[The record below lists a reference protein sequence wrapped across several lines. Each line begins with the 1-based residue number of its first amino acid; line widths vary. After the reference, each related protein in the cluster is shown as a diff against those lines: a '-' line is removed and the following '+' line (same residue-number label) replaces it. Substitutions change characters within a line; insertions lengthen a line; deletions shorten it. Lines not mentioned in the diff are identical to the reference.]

1 MIIELSDFFNNPSLI
16 EIGWLRI
23 QYYAVTWILS
33 AIFIFQ
39 YLRNHHIIGELQLS
53 TDQVNDIVFLYG
65 LIFGAMLGG
74 RFGYMLFYGLDQLT
88 SNPLSLFFVWEG
100 GLSFH
105 GGLVGVIVSLYFYS
119 YLQKISFLR
128 LADSICL
135 AMPIGLG
142 LVRIGN
148 FLNGELYGRPTDGT
162 WGFIFPTDPYGFA
175 RHPSQLYEAF
185 FEGLVLF
192 ILLMFVS
199 AKNNK
204 HGVISGTFLLAYGL
218 IRFFIEYF
226 RQPDSHMGF
235 VALQL
240 SMGQLL
246 SIPMVLVGLILL
258 RKSLIR
264 NEAIS

>member
-1 MIIELSDFFNNPSLI
+1 MIVELSSFFDNPSLI

-23 QYYAVTWILS
+23 QYYAVTWVLS
-33 AIFIFQ
+33 AILIFQ
-39 YLRNHHIIGELQLS
+39 YLKNHHIIGELQLS

-119 YLQKISFLR
+119 YLHKISFLR

-246 SIPMVLVGLILL
+246 SL
-258 RKSLIR
+258 SLIH
-264 NEAIS
+264 I

>member
-39 YLRNHHIIGELQLS
+39 YLKNHHIIGELQLS

-119 YLQKISFLR
+119 YLHKISFMR

-148 FLNGELYGRPTDGT
+148 FFKWRALWQTYRWYLGFYFPNRPIWVCKTP
-162 WGFIFPTDPYGFA
+162 IP
-175 RHPSQLYEAF
+175 
-185 FEGLVLF
+185 
-192 ILLMFVS
+192 
-199 AKNNK
+199 
-204 HGVISGTFLLAYGL
+204 
-218 IRFFIEYF
+218 
-226 RQPDSHMGF
+226 
-235 VALQL
+235 AL
-240 SMGQLL
+240 
-246 SIPMVLVGLILL
+246 
-258 RKSLIR
+258 
-264 NEAIS
+264 

>member
-1 MIIELSDFFNNPSLI
+1 MEELKLTT
-16 EIGWLRI
+16 
-23 QYYAVTWILS
+23 A
-33 AIFIFQ
+33 
-39 YLRNHHIIGELQLS
+39 
-53 TDQVNDIVFLYG
+53 QVNDIVFLYG

-74 RFGYMLFYGLDQLT
+74 RFGYMFFYGLDQLA
-88 SNPLSLFFVWEG
+88 SNPFSLFFIWEG

-105 GGLVGVIVSLYFYS
+105 GGLIGVVVSLYVYS
-119 YLQKISFLR
+119 YQYRISFLR
-128 LADSICL
+128 LADCICA

-162 WGFIFPTDPYGFA
+162 WGFIFPTDPYGFT

-185 FEGLVLF
+185 FEGLFLF
-192 ILLMFVS
+192 IMLLFIG
-199 AKNNK
+199 AKTQK
-204 HGVISGTFLLAYGL
+204 HGVLSGSFLLTYGL
-218 IRFFIEYF
+218 IRFFVEYF

-235 VALQL
+235 VTLQL

-246 SIPMVLVGLILL
+246 SIPMVIIGVILL
-258 RKSLIR
+258 TKSLRR

>member
-1 MIIELSDFFNNPSLI
+1 MIIELPDFFNNPSLI
-16 EIGWLRI
+16 EFGWFRI
-23 QYYAVTWILS
+23 QYYAVTWVLS
-33 AIFIFQ
+33 AVLIYQ
-39 YLRNHHIIGELQLS
+39 YLKNHHIVNELKL
-53 TDQVNDIVFLYG
+53 TVEQVNDIVFLYG
-65 LIFGAMLGG
+65 LVFGAMLGG
-74 RFGYMLFYGLDQLT
+74 RVGYMFFYGLDQLA
-88 SNPLSLFFVWEG
+88 SNPLSLFFIWEG

-105 GGLVGVIVSLYFYS
+105 GGLMGVIISLYVYS
-119 YLQKISFLR
+119 HKNGVSFLG
-128 LADSICL
+128 LADSICA

-148 FLNGELYGRPTDGT
+148 FMNGELFGRPTDGT
-162 WGFIFPTDPYGFA
+162 WGFIFPTDPYGFT

-185 FEGLVLF
+185 FEGFVLF
-192 ILLMFVS
+192 ILLMLVG

-204 HGVISGTFLLAYGL
+204 HGVISGSFLMAYGL

-246 SIPMVLVGLILL
+246 SIPMVVVGLILITKSL
-258 RKSLIR
+258 RK